1 MHFKRRSPSSAAHGY
16 GSLKRED
23 DKHPEFDGHGEKEPS
38 VRSEQAPAAGARQ
51 ASSQAS
57 SFEPRREIDSVSMDD
72 SDRGLRQGL
81 SRPKMAEE
89 RSRSREM
96 VVDRALRDRGP
107 NGAPRGD
114 VWEQSFSMSP
124 DVRFTR
130 TPERVLKE
138 RRMQTTPQSTPDV
151 AERQAKEIASVRAA
165 DPAPAVQE
173 RLLALQTKAASQ
185 EVGNGAPRAFTRTPS
200 HAPDQVK
207 RAVPV
212 RPRGEAPQ
220 RNVPVAAEPVAASK
234 AIEQAVL
241 PATSSP
247 APYELPAVQQ

>member
-38 VRSEQAPAAGARQ
+38 VRSAQAPAAGARQASFQDPSQ

-72 SDRGLRQGL
+72 SDRRLRQGL
-81 SRPKMAEE
+81 SRPKMADE

-185 EVGNGAPRAFTRTPS
+185 EVGNGAPRAFTR
-200 HAPDQVK
+200 
-207 RAVPV
+207 
-212 RPRGEAPQ
+212 
-220 RNVPVAAEPVAASK
+220 
-234 AIEQAVL
+234 
-241 PATSSP
+241 
-247 APYELPAVQQ
+247 